1 VNPPVISPPTP
12 GTSTG
17 QCGPTGGS
25 AVCAPGYCCS
35 QYGWCG
41 LSPNTAYCGTGCQSA
56 FGQCTG
62 VLQPPVVNPPVV
74 NPPVVNPPSTGTS
87 TGQCGPT
94 GGNAICVTGLC
105 CSRYGWCGSPSAA
118 YCGTGCQS
126 AFGRCD

>member
-1 VNPPVISPPTP
+1 VI
-12 GTSTG
+12 
-17 QCGPTGGS
+17 
-25 AVCAPGYCCS
+25 
-35 QYGWCG
+35 
-41 LSPNTAYCGTGCQSA
+41 
-56 FGQCTG
+56 
-62 VLQPPVVNPPVV
+62 
-74 NPPVVNPPSTGTS
+74 PPSIGTS